1 MLTKTRWP
9 YPRILAHRGAGVLA
23 PENTLVALRLSASLG
38 FGGVE
43 VDAQVAACGTP
54 FLLHDDTLDRTTDG
68 SGPAIRSTLEELRVL
83 DAGVWF
89 GNEFAGERVPTL
101 EAACALSR
109 SQGQWMN
116 IEIKVAADADPARTG
131 AVVAAETAL
140 RWADASPPPLLSSFS
155 DLALAAAARNAPGL
169 PRGLLVDAIPPDWLE
184 RVRTLGCRSLHVAQ
198 QHLTAEWVET
208 IHGEGIAVLA
218 YTVNE
223 PGRAI
228 TLFEWGVDAIVTD
241 ELREIRPDFLAVYG
255 LGR

>member
-1 MLTKTRWP
+1 M
-9 YPRILAHRGAGVLA
+9 
-23 PENTLVALRLSASLG
+23 
-38 FGGVE
+38 
-43 VDAQVAACGTP
+43 
-54 FLLHDDTLDRTTDG
+54 
-68 SGPAIRSTLEELRVL
+68 
-83 DAGVWF
+83 
-89 GNEFAGERVPTL
+89 
-101 EAACALSR
+101 
-109 SQGQWMN
+109 
-116 IEIKVAADADPARTG
+116 
-131 AVVAAETAL
+131 
-140 RWADASPPPLLSSFS
+140 
-155 DLALAAAARNAPGL
+155 
-169 PRGLLVDAIPPDWLE
+169 DAIPPDWLE